1 MDTHMTEPSGW
12 FTYNM
17 SAQYLFVVWSLS
29 NQQQLQKFIN
39 YSAKTWALLGIQH
52 HDVIKKYNKLNH
64 KADKKKF
71 TE

>member
-1 MDTHMTEPSGW
+1 MTEPSGW

-39 YSAKTWALLGIQH
+39 YGTKTWALLRIQH

>member
-1 MDTHMTEPSGW
+1 MDTQMTEPSGW

-29 NQQQLQKFIN
+29 NQQQRQKCIN
-39 YSAKTWALLGIQH
+39 YSTKTWALLGIQH
-52 HDVIKKYNKLNH
+52 HDVIKNYNKRNH
-64 KADKKKF
+64 KADKF